1 MTAPPPR
8 PRRPNPRSELAQ
20 IGESL
25 AAATLQQQGFRIEA
39 LNLRTRDGEID
50 LLVRKG
56 GLWVA
61 VEVKTRRH
69 DQAPE
74 RAVREEQ
81 RLRITRALAAL
92 GAVLR
97 PRPKRM
103 RVDVVAV
110 RIRPDRSH
118 DLLHFPG
125 REFDP
130 PPC

>member
-1 MTAPPPR
+1 MTAPQPT

-20 IGESL
+20 LGERL
-25 AAATLQQQGFRIEA
+25 AAAALRNQGFRIEA
-39 LNLRTRDGEID
+39 HNLRTRDGEVD

-69 DQAPE
+69 DDAPE
-74 RAVREEQ
+74 RAVHEAQ
-81 RLRITRALAAL
+81 RQRITRALAAL

-118 DLLHFPG
+118 ELLHFPG

-130 PPC
+130 PPR